1 MFWLA
6 WPRAMTVYICMVID
20 DHQQEFR
27 AVFNSAI
34 KARRFCEQWIKEG
47 GETAWVIKRKVK

>member
-1 MFWLA
+1 
-6 WPRAMTVYICMVID
+6 MTVYICMVID